1 MLRRGS
7 QTTTMLV
14 EVSER
19 ELKKFLK
26 KSDDFE
32 SMSTITRLMNI
43 GNELKEAGLQPVF
56 FIDSETE
63 IMMVTTE
70 ERISKKLH

>member
-1 MLRRGS
+1 
-7 QTTTMLV
+7 MLV
-14 EVSER
+14 EVSEK
-19 ELKKFLK
+19 ELKQFLK
-26 KSDDFE
+26 KSEDFE
-32 SMSTITRLMNI
+32 SMSTIARLMYV

-56 FIDSETE
+56 LIDSETE

>member
-1 MLRRGS
+1 
-7 QTTTMLV
+7 MLV

-43 GNELKEAGLQPVF
+43 ANELKEAGLQPVF

-63 IMMVTTE
+63 LLPQVGTIFASLPFQV
-70 ERISKKLH
+70 SKTHLLSQ